1 MMDFSNMQME
11 DKLWAC
17 YMHACIRFVENKQM
31 NNSSLRERFGLDNSY
46 KSSVSRIIKVA
57 VDRGMIKQADP
68 TTAPRY
74 MRYIPTWA

>member
-1 MMDFSNMQME
+1 MDFSNMQME

-46 KSSVSRIIKVA
+46 KSSVADYK
-57 VDRGMIKQADP
+57 DRG
-68 TTAPRY
+68 
-74 MRYIPTWA
+74 

>member
-1 MMDFSNMQME
+1 MDFSNMQME

-46 KSSVSRIIKVA
+46 KSSVSRIIKIA

-68 TTAPRY
+68 TTAPRH